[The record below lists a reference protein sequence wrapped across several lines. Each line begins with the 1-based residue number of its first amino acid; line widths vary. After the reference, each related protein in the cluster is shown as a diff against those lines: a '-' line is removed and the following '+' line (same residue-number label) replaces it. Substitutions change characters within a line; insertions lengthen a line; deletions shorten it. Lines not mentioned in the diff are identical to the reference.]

1 MRSKDDIM
9 NTQTVFINVRDK
21 SALREIENAISSTG
35 GYTIHAEND
44 IPRDYLIYE
53 ITDDD
58 SAAQFEYLR
67 NVVTTGIARNLVLVS
82 GSTDPDILIRAL
94 KVGAREFFP
103 LPLNLEDVREALT
116 RFQSSP
122 SRTQFHESLTP
133 PAKGSIIH
141 VVGSKGGVGTTTIAV
156 NLARNLI
163 EAERG
168 KTVALV
174 DMNLLFGDIPIFLNM
189 ESPLFDWAEIAR
201 NISRLDSNFLMGTLY
216 KHSSGLHVLPSPTG
230 ILESLDSGTEIT
242 AKLLSVMKTMFDYI
256 VIDGGQNIGEMSKAI
271 MKIADNVVIVT
282 LLNLPCLV
290 NIKRLKDAFLRLGY
304 PADDKLS
311 IVANRVNKKSGNIS
325 IEDAERTT
333 RKKINWTIP
342 NDFIN
347 TMNAINVGQ
356 TLTDLVP
363 GSEINKSMAH
373 MAGSFHKQG
382 VHDESGSR
390 KAGLFGSF
398 RNAMTRPL

>member
-1 MRSKDDIM
+1 M
-9 NTQTVFINVRDK
+9 NTQTVIIKVHDK
-21 SALREIENAISSTG
+21 SALREIESAISSTG
-35 GYTIHAEND
+35 GYTIHAENG

-53 ITDDD
+53 ITDDE

-67 NVVTTGIARNLVLVS
+67 NVVTTGVARNLVLVS

-103 LPLNLEDVREALT
+103 LPLNLEDLHDALT
-116 RFQSSP
+116 RFKSSP
-122 SRTQFHESLTP
+122 LRTQFHESFTA
-133 PAKGSIIH
+133 PAEGSIIH
-141 VVGSKGGVGTTTIAV
+141 IIGSKGGVGTTTLAV

-168 KTVALV
+168 KKVALV

-216 KHSSGLHVLPSPTG
+216 KHPSGLHVLPSPTG

-242 AKLLSVMKTMFDYI
+242 AKLLGVMKTMFDYI

-304 PADDKLS
+304 PTDDKLS

-363 GSEINKSMAH
+363 GSEINKSIAQ
-373 MAGSFHKQG
+373 MAGFFHKQC

-398 RNAMTRPL
+398 RNAMTRPH